1 MCKPRVSRGLCII
14 LVGGGDVLCLL
25 PGGWGHPGSSVTLLE
40 EGGDLFPRRKSGLHT
55 LPSEVWCSL
64 STDGQG
70 ENSLCVFVWSDYCLK
85 VIVLIG
91 YFFPGFLTR
100 DQTLSGVFFVCTC

>member
-25 PGGWGHPGSSVTLLE
+25 PGGWGRPGSSVTLLE
-40 EGGDLFPRRKSGLHT
+40 EGRGLFPRRKSGLHT
-55 LPSEVWCSL
+55 LPFGGVV
-64 STDGQG
+64 QPFNRRAG

-100 DQTLSGVFFVCTC
+100 DQTLSGVFFVCIC